1 MAQSRVSKHESD
13 VERYRRF
20 TLSEPRTAN
29 AYVAFVGLDG
39 MESLALVEKLEQGLP
54 YAAFE
59 RLQKT
64 LSLTAGE
71 FAKVLGI
78 PARTLARRKV
88 ERRLTLEESDRLA
101 RVARAFAHAVDVYE
115 GDADLA
121 AQWMRERIP
130 VLGGK
135 RPIDLLATEV
145 GAVEVDRTLG
155 QLEHGIVA

>member
-1 MAQSRVSKHESD
+1 MAKSRASRHESD
-13 VERYRRF
+13 AERYRRF
-20 TLSEPRTAN
+20 SLSEPRTAN
-29 AYVAFVGLDG
+29 AYVAFVGLEG
-39 MESLALVEKLEQGLP
+39 MASPALVEKLEQGLP

-64 LSLTAGE
+64 LGLTAGE

-78 PARTLARRKV
+78 PTRTLARRKAD
-88 ERRLTLEESDRLA
+88 RRLTLEESDRLA
-101 RVARAFAHAVDVYE
+101 RVARVFAHAVDVYG

-121 AQWMRERIP
+121 SQWMRARIP
-130 VLGGK
+130 TLGGK
-135 RPIDLLATEV
+135 RPIDLLTTEV